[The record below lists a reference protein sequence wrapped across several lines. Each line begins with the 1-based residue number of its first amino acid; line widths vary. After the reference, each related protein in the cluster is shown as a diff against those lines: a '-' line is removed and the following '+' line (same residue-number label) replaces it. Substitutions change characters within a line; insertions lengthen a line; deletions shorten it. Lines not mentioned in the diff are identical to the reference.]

1 MTARLATLTLLA
13 TLAAAFPSTARA
25 ADCANPDTNADRIF
39 HPYGEPPTP
48 CPAEPA
54 VTPKTSLDRENENVL
69 RDDRGPRQLQ
79 NLGISGLQGGA
90 SIAAL
95 GGFFYLISLFLAEGD
110 RAGEV
115 FKWGGIGVAAV
126 GGAVFV
132 AGGVLLAID
141 AITAPPAAPP
151 GSQKIT
157 GAQVLVTVRF

>member
-13 TLAAAFPSTARA
+13 SLAAAFPSTARA
-25 ADCANPDTNADRIF
+25 ADCANPDPNADRIF
-39 HPYGEPPTP
+39 HPYGEPPSP
-48 CPAEPA
+48 CPVEA
-54 VTPKTSLDRENENVL
+54 VTPKTSLERENEDVL
-69 RDDRGPRQLQ
+69 KDDRGPRQLQ
-79 NLGISGLQGGA
+79 NMGISGLQGGA

-95 GGFFYLISLFLAEGD
+95 GGFLYLISLFFDEGE
-110 RAGEV
+110 RSAEV
-115 FKWGGIGVAAV
+115 FKWGGIGMAAV

-157 GAQVLVTVRF
+157 GAQVLVTVHF